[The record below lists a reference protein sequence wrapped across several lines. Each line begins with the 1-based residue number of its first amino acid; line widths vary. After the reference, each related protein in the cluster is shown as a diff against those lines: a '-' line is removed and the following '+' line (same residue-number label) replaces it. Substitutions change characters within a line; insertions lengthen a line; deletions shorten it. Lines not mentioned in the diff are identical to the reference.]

1 MIKQM
6 QITEARRKLNELY
19 KELDPQDTISITSR
33 GKQVYALMSWEMYE
47 AIDET
52 LSILGD
58 PELMESFKKGIKDI
72 QGGRVTDWEEVTKEL
87 DIGSFM
93 K

>member
-19 KELDPQDTISITSR
+19 KELDPRDTISITSR

-72 QGGRVTDWEEVTKEL
+72 QAGRVTDWEEVKKEL
-87 DIGSFM
+87 DIGV
-93 K
+93 

>member
-72 QGGRVTDWEEVTKEL
+72 RAGRVTDWEEVKKEL
-87 DIGSFM
+87 DIGV
-93 K
+93 

>member
-33 GKQVYALMSWEMYE
+33 GKQVYALMSWETYE
-47 AIDET
+47 AINET

-72 QGGRVTDWEEVTKEL
+72 QAGRVTDWEEVKKEL
-87 DIGSFM
+87 DIGV
-93 K
+93 